1 MEILRERG
9 VEFDVIEYLDHPLE
23 KAAFERFLSLLGN
36 PPADLVRKDKNF
48 KALGLNESDYTTPD
62 AVVAVLLEHPKLMQ
76 RPIIIRGNRA
86 VIARPSETLLELL
99 DD

>member
-23 KAAFERFLSLLGN
+23 KADFERFLSLLGN

-76 RPIIIRGNRA
+76 RPIVIRGQQA
-86 VIARPSETLLELL
+86 VIARPSEKVLELL
-99 DD
+99 E

>member
-23 KAAFERFLSLLGN
+23 KADFERFLSLLGN

-48 KALGLNESDYTTPD
+48 KALGLNADDYQTPES
-62 AVVAVLLEHPKLMQ
+62 VIEVLLEHPKLMQ
-76 RPIIIRGNRA
+76 RPVLIRGDRA
-86 VIARPSETLLELL
+86 VLARPSDKVLALL
-99 DD
+99 D